1 MARSICEQCGL
12 QYRDPE
18 DFAEHSRVGCRM
30 TAGTG
35 PTWSEKDREPHAAD
49 GTTASATDGVPAD
62 AVAGDADVQGDG
74 E

>member
-35 PTWSEKDREPHAAD
+35 PTWSEKDKAEPSHDDERAE
-49 GTTASATDGVPAD
+49 GVPAD